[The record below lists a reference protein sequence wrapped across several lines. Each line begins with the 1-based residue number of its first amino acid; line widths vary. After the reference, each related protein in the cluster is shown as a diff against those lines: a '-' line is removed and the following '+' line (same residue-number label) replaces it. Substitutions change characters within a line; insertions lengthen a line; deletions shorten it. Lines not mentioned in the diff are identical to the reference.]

1 MAGTNVDIKIIAEF
15 LGKTAF
21 KQAETATNKL
31 NKTVKSLGSSF
42 GVAFGGAA
50 LGYAIK
56 STIRDFADAERET
69 VALTNTVKNLGLAFD
84 APVVD
89 AYVNSIGK
97 LYGVTGAQAV
107 PAMQALLSAT
117 GSVTKSTEIMN
128 VALDLAASRSADVGA
143 VASDLANAY
152 VGNTKGLNQYRLGLT
167 KAELAAMTFDEILAK
182 ISKDTLGAADEAA
195 NSLSGKL
202 AILSEITNQAK
213 ERIGGGLVN
222 ALGGLAGP
230 NGAGGAAQTI
240 ENLSIKLTNAIEGF
254 GYLVREVKIA
264 QPILVAAGVAIGLAW
279 APWFTA
285 ISVAALAV
293 GALGN
298 ALKKNKTM
306 VPKNTGPLMF
316 PTGGDGGYKKQQEA
330 RKKAEQDALLRNK
343 KLAQSIK
350 DQAKAAA
357 DLVKKK
363 KLANAIDKANLLLG
377 KGEKLFDIEAIQYN
391 AALINQADQLGKT
404 TNAAQMLAIANDVA
418 RLNVKKSMY
427 ELEQAIAAG
436 DIKAIEAATA
446 KLNEDLKILSVLTG
460 QKATVYDIKSILDSL
475 KPKDLI
481 NLDNLNAALNKI
493 QEMLKLL
500 AQANAAATAK
510 VPTSASLG
518 SGIPAG
524 DYIAPIPM
532 SVGLGASTA
541 ALIEAS
547 EAIQAR
553 ADAFSMLLD
562 LQTEADTA
570 ALAASSIGAA
580 ALNTF
585 NVEDIARSSLLQGLA
600 GGAGVSGA
608 VSGSRYAAQAAAQY
622 QITINAG
629 LGSDPEAIARG
640 LEDVLNQSSYR
651 GTSVNRGSG
660 NYIL

>member
-1 MAGTNVDIKIIAEF
+1 
-15 LGKTAF
+15 
-21 KQAETATNKL
+21 
-31 NKTVKSLGSSF
+31 
-42 GVAFGGAA
+42 
-50 LGYAIK
+50 
-56 STIRDFADAERET
+56 
-69 VALTNTVKNLGLAFD
+69 
-84 APVVD
+84 
-89 AYVNSIGK
+89 
-97 LYGVTGAQAV
+97 
-107 PAMQALLSAT
+107 
-117 GSVTKSTEIMN
+117 
-128 VALDLAASRSADVGA
+128 
-143 VASDLANAY
+143 
-152 VGNTKGLNQYRLGLT
+152 
-167 KAELAAMTFDEILAK
+167 MTFDEILAK

>member
-1 MAGTNVDIKIIAEF
+1 MAGTNLDIKIIAEF

-50 LGYAIK
+50 LGLAVRSAVK
-56 STIRDFADAERET
+56 EFADAERET
-69 VALTNTVKNLGLAFD
+69 IALTNTVKNLGLAFD
-84 APVVD
+84 APAVSNYVD
-89 AYVNSIGK
+89 QIGK

-117 GSVTKSTEIMN
+117 GSVSKSTEIMN
-128 VALDLAASRSADVGA
+128 VALDLAASRNADVAA

-152 VGNTKGLNQYRLGLT
+152 VGNSKGLATYRLGLT
-167 KAELAAMTFDEILAK
+167 KAELSAMTFDEILEK
-182 ISKDTLGAADEAA
+182 IATDTLGAADEAA
-195 NSLSGKL
+195 ASLSGKM
-202 AILSEITNQAK
+202 AILSEAVNQAQG
-213 ERIGGGLVN
+213 RIGGGLVD

-240 ENLSIKLTNAIEGF
+240 ENLSTKLTNAITGF
-254 GYLVREVKIA
+254 GYLVQEVKIA
-264 QPILVAAGVAIGLAW
+264 QPILVGAGIAIGLAW

-298 ALKKNKTM
+298 ALKKNNAIPAPNM
-306 VPKNTGPLMF
+306 GPLFF
-316 PTGGDGGYKKQQEA
+316 PGSGDGGYKEREKA
-330 RKKAEQDALLRNK
+330 RKKAEQEALLRNK
-343 KLAQSIK
+343 KLAQAIK
-350 DQAKAAA
+350 DQAKAAT
-357 DLVKKK
+357 DLLKKK
-363 KLANAIDKANLLLG
+363 MLTNAIDKANLLLG
-377 KGEKLFDIEAIQYN
+377 KSENVFDIEAIQYN

-427 ELEQAIAAG
+427 ELEQAIQSG
-436 DIKAIEAATA
+436 DIVAIENATK
-446 KLNEDLKILSVLTG
+446 KLNEDLKILGVLTA

-475 KPKDLI
+475 KPKDLVNLN
-481 NLDNLNAALNKI
+481 NLDQAMAKI
-493 QEMLKLL
+493 QEMLRLL
-500 AQANAAATAK
+500 AQANAAAKAAI
-510 VPTSASLG
+510 PTSASLG

-562 LQTEADTA
+562 MQTEADTA
-570 ALAASSIGAA
+570 ALAASSLGAA
-580 ALNTF
+580 ALSTF
-585 NVEDIARSSLLQGLA
+585 NLEDVARSSLLRGLS
-600 GGAGVSGA
+600 GGAGVAGA
-608 VSGSRYAAQAAAQY
+608 VSGSRYAAQAANY
-622 QITINAG
+622 YNITVNAAAVGSEEALVTAIQEG
-629 LGSDPEAIARG
+629 LQTIYRRG
-640 LEDVLNQSSYR
+640 DSTTTAGAL
-651 GTSVNRGSG
+651 
-660 NYIL
+660 

>member
-1 MAGTNVDIKIIAEF
+1 MAGTNLDIKIIAEF

-50 LGYAIK
+50 LGLAVRSAVK
-56 STIRDFADAERET
+56 EFADAERET

-84 APVVD
+84 APAVSNYVD
-89 AYVNSIGK
+89 QIGK

-117 GSVTKSTEIMN
+117 GSVSKSTEIMN
-128 VALDLAASRSADVGA
+128 VALDLAASRNADVA
-143 VASDLANAY
+143 SVASDLANAY
-152 VGNTKGLNQYRLGLT
+152 VGNSKALSSYRLGLT
-167 KAELAAMTFDEILAK
+167 KAELSAMTFDEILDK
-182 ISKDTLGAADEAA
+182 IATDTMGAADEAA
-195 NSLSGKL
+195 NSLSGKM
-202 AILSEITNQAK
+202 AILAESANQARA
-213 ERIGGGLVN
+213 RIGGGLVD

-240 ENLSIKLTNAIEGF
+240 ENLSTKLTNAITGF
-254 GYLVREVKIA
+254 GYLVQEVKIA
-264 QPILVAAGVAIGLAW
+264 QPILVTAGLAIGLAW

-298 ALKKNKTM
+298 ALKKNSTI
-306 VPKNTGPLMF
+306 VPTNTGPLLF
-316 PTGGDGGYKKQQEA
+316 PTMGDGGYKEREAA
-330 RKKAEQDALLRNK
+330 RKKAEQEALARNK
-343 KLAQSIK
+343 KLAQFIK
-350 DQAKAAA
+350 DQAKAAT
-357 DLVKKK
+357 DLLKKK
-363 KLANAIDKANLLLG
+363 KLTNAIDKANLLLG
-377 KGEKLFDIEAIQYN
+377 KGESIFDVEAIQLN

-427 ELEQAIAAG
+427 ELEQAIQAG
-436 DIKAIEAATA
+436 DIVAIENATK
-446 KLNEDLKILSVLTG
+446 KLNEDLKILAVLSG

-481 NLDNLNAALNKI
+481 DLTNLDAALAKI
-493 QEMLKLL
+493 AEMLRLL
-500 AQANAAATAK
+500 AQANAAAKAAI
-510 VPTSASLG
+510 PTSASLG
-518 SGIPAG
+518 SGIPAN

-532 SVGLGASTA
+532 SVGLSASTA

-570 ALAASSIGAA
+570 ALAASSLGAA
-580 ALNTF
+580 ALSTF
-585 NVEDIARSSLLQGLA
+585 NLEDVARTSLLQGLS
-600 GGAGVSGA
+600 GGAGVAGA
-608 VSGSRYAAQAAAQY
+608 VSGSRYAAQAANY
-622 QITINAG
+622 YNITVNAAAVGSEEALVTAIQEG
-629 LGSDPEAIARG
+629 LQTIYRRG
-640 LEDVLNQSSYR
+640 DSTTTAGAL
-651 GTSVNRGSG
+651 
-660 NYIL
+660 

>member
-56 STIRDFADAERET
+56 STIRDFADAQRET

-89 AYVNSIGK
+89 AYVDSIGK
-97 LYGVTGAQAV
+97 LYGVTGQQAV

-117 GSVTKSTEIMN
+117 GSVAKSTEIMN

-202 AILSEITNQAK
+202 AILSEVTNQAR
-213 ERIGGGLVN
+213 ERIGGGLVD

-230 NGAGGAAQTI
+230 NGAGGAAQNI
-240 ENLSIKLTNAIEGF
+240 ENLSIKLTEAITGF
-254 GYLVREVKIA
+254 GYLVREIKIA
-264 QPILVAAGVAIGLAW
+264 QPILIAAGVAIGLAW

-285 ISVAALAV
+285 ISVAALAI
-293 GALGN
+293 GAIGN
-298 ALKKNKTM
+298 AMKKNAAIQP
-306 VPKNTGPLMF
+306 VNTGPLMF
-316 PTGGDGGYKKQQEA
+316 PTAGDGGYKQREAA
-330 RKKAEQDALLRNK
+330 RKKAEQEAIARNK
-343 KLAQSIK
+343 QLAKLIK
-350 DQAKAAA
+350 DQAKSAA
-357 DLVKKK
+357 DAVKQKR
-363 KLANAIDKANLLLG
+363 LQNAIDKANLLLG
-377 KGEKLFDIEAIQYN
+377 KSEDVFDLDKIQVA
-391 AALINQADQLGKT
+391 AALTNQAEALGKAT
-404 TNAAQMLAIANDVA
+404 SSAQVLQIANDTA
-418 RLNVKKSMY
+418 RLRVKESIAA
-427 ELEQAIAAG
+427 LEDAIAAK
-436 DIKAIEAATA
+436 DEAAIIKATA
-446 KLNEDLKILSVLTG
+446 KLNEDLKILGALTK
-460 QKATVYDIKSILDSL
+460 QDLKMQDIKSILDSL

-481 NLDNLNAALNKI
+481 NLDNLNAALAKI
-493 QEMLKLL
+493 TDMLKLL
-500 AQANAAATAK
+500 EQANAAATAK

-524 DYIAPIPM
+524 DFIAPI
-532 SVGLGASTA
+532 SKEVAAKGSIGAILEYADA
-541 ALIEAS
+541 AT
-547 EAIQAR
+547 AR
-553 ADAFSMLLD
+553 ANAFADLLD
-562 LQTEADTA
+562 LQNDADQL
-570 ALAASSIGAA
+570 ALDEFTKKLGMASSATTIDSAASVPLATAGA
-580 ALNTF
+580 
-585 NVEDIARSSLLQGLA
+585 IQ
-600 GGAGVSGA
+600 SGN
-608 VSGSRYAAQAAAQY
+608 RYAAQAANSY
-622 QITINAG
+622 NITINAG

-651 GTSVNRGSG
+651 GTSTNRGSG
-660 NYIL
+660 VYIA